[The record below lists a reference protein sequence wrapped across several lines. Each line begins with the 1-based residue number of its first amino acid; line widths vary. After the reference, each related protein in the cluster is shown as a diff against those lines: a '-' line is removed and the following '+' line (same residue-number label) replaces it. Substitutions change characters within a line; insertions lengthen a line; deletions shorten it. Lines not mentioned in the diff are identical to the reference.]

1 MIEVAF
7 ETRRDGFD
15 LVSDVVRLVNEL
27 ASARHLYEVAVT
39 GHKLAEDETAK
50 LRAELSRK
58 SAEWESTREAGKSQ
72 NKRLSD
78 ECDKLRAE
86 LAKARE
92 EYRKILEATKGID
105 LAEIRVLR
113 EENEKLREERD
124 ELQRKLSAM
133 TEERKFLR
141 LIVDGMQRP
150 PCHCAAGPW
159 IEVVPKSTSNRRVL
173 VLLGDGGRS
182 LYTANG
188 IGFGD
193 VTHYAELRAL
203 PATKADPLPPQD
215 HPDYGPWIPGIPAV
229 MDDREVRVRWSGGET
244 AVFNANGESF
254 EDITHYAERKREG

>member
-1 MIEVAF
+1 MSDDMQV
-7 ETRRDGFD
+7 
-15 LVSDVVRLVNEL
+15 DVVRTIREVVKMADELQTARALERSNLDCAADWQRNAEALEVEL
-27 ASARHLYEVAVT
+27 ASAKQDCEVVRASLRFANT
-39 GHKLAEDETAK
+39 EWLRYRNDAEE
-50 LRAELSRK
+50 
-58 SAEWESTREAGKSQ
+58 
-72 NKRLSD
+72 
-78 ECDKLRAE
+78 LRAE

-159 IEVVPKSTSNRRVL
+159 IEGVPKSTSNRRVL